1 MVNLKSKKISGE
13 EVKEINFTGKILQT
27 VGDPYGIQ
35 QAVRQFL
42 ASQHRGTHKAKTR
55 SEVKGSRRKLYRQ
68 KGTGNARAG
77 DAKSPIR
84 RHGGVA
90 FGPVVRSHSIKIN
103 KNVRKKALSS
113 AISIKY
119 NSKQLHILDSMVLDK
134 PKTKKIAELLKTWG
148 LKQALFVS
156 HSQAE
161 NFELA
166 CRNLPTVKFLLDHKL
181 NVYQILKY
189 SDLIVTE
196 EALNN
201 IENRISN

>member
-27 VGDPYGIQ
+27 EGDPYGIQ

-68 KGTGNARAG
+68 KGTGNARVG

-103 KNVRKKALSS
+103 KNIRKKALSS

-134 PKTKKIAELLKTWG
+134 PKTNKIADLLKTWG

-156 HSQAE
+156 HTKAE
-161 NFELA
+161 NFDLA
-166 CRNLPTVKFLLDHKL
+166 CRNLPTVKFLLDHQL